1 MSKSTVLLTLV
12 CVLCCNTM
20 LSAQSGCGTTSPSAK
35 IVCVIPQL
43 FGPGG
48 LTLPNPFHSAHFNS
62 DFQAEFTPLTAAL
75 GSQLTLVPI
84 ASPAS
89 AITFSFDRTLG
100 VVTKSNESLG
110 PILTERS
117 ETIGRHKLFVA
128 FTYQHFGFSTID
140 GVDLHAVP
148 AVFTHFDTAPP
159 PLPSPGNPTFERDFI
174 TTSNNINLRVEQ
186 FTMFAT
192 FGITSRVDASI
203 AVPVLDVKMDVS
215 TSANIVRNSTASPTF
230 GWAHFFDP
238 NCATSI
244 VPIPASFLACQAAS
258 TQANFSNGHSATGIG
273 DIVFRGKATV
283 WKGERAGIA
292 AALDVRVPTG
302 DELNLQGTGAPGVKP
317 FVIASYRARVSP
329 HVNVGYQWNG
339 DSVLAGNVI
348 TGTKGKLP
356 NQFIYSGG
364 VDIGI
369 SKRLSVSGD
378 ILGQHVFDGPRV
390 VKTTYTDI
398 LGVNHPD
405 IPQIAVATGSYN
417 ITDAAIGAKLSPWR
431 NLVLSGN
438 VLIKLDDGG
447 LRAKVV
453 PLVGVSYTF

>member
-1 MSKSTVLLTLV
+1 MSKIAVLLTLV
-12 CVLCCNTM
+12 CLLCCNTM
-20 LSAQSGCGTTSPSAK
+20 LSAQSGCGTAASSK
-35 IVCVIPQL
+35 VVCVIPQL
-43 FGPGG
+43 FGAGG

-62 DFQAEFTPLTAAL
+62 DFQAEFTPFTAAL

-100 VVTKSNESLG
+100 VVTRSTGSLG

-128 FTYQHFGFSTID
+128 FTYQHFGFDSID
-140 GVDLHAVP
+140 GVDLHAIP
-148 AVFTHFDTAPP
+148 AVFTHIDTAPP
-159 PLPSPGNPTFERDFI
+159 ALPSPGQPLFERDFI
-174 TTSNNINLRVEQ
+174 TTRNNINLKVEQ
-186 FTMFAT
+186 FTAFAT
-192 FGITSRVDASI
+192 FGLTNRIDASI
-203 AVPVLDVKMDVS
+203 AIPILDVKMNV
-215 TSANIVRNSTASPTF
+215 TSQATIVRNSTADPTF

-238 NCATSI
+238 ACATNTI
-244 VPIPASFLACQAAS
+244 PIPASFLACQAAS
-258 TQANFSNGHSATGIG
+258 THNSFVNGSGATGIG
-273 DIVFRGKATV
+273 DIVFRGKATL

-292 AALDVRVPTG
+292 AAVDVRVPTG
-302 DELNLQGTGAPGVKP
+302 DELNLLGTGAPGVKP

-356 NQFIYSGG
+356 NQFLYAGG
-364 VDIGI
+364 VDIGV

-398 LGVNHPD
+398 LGANHPD
-405 IPQIAVATGSYN
+405 IPQIAIATNSYN

-438 VLIKLDDGG
+438 LLIKLDSGG
-447 LRAKVV
+447 LRANLV

>member
-1 MSKSTVLLTLV
+1 MSRITVLLTLV
-12 CVLCCNTM
+12 FVLCCNTM
-20 LSAQSGCGTTSPSAK
+20 LLAQGPCGTGVVSEK
-35 IVCVIPQL
+35 VVCVIPQL
-43 FGPGG
+43 FGPEG

-62 DFQAEFTPLTAAL
+62 DFQAAFTPLTAAL
-75 GSQLTLVPI
+75 GSQLTLLPI

-89 AITFSFDRTLG
+89 GITFSFDRTLG
-100 VVTKSNESLG
+100 VVTRSTESLG

-128 FTYQHFGFSTID
+128 FTYQHFGFDTID
-140 GVDLHAVP
+140 GADLHALP
-148 AVFTHFDTAPP
+148 AVFTHIDTAPP

-174 TTSNNINLRVEQ
+174 TSTNNIDLKVEQ
-186 FTMFAT
+186 FTVFAT
-192 FGITSRVDASI
+192 FGITNRIDASI
-203 AVPVLDVKMDVS
+203 AVPILDVKMDAS
-215 TSANIVRNSTASPTF
+215 SQATIIRNSTASPLF

-238 NCATSI
+238 NCATTI
-244 VPIPASFLACQAAS
+244 TPIPASVLACQAAS
-258 TQANFSNGHSATGIG
+258 TQAPFSNRQSATGIG

-302 DELNLQGTGAPGVKP
+302 DELNLLGTGAPGVKP

-339 DSVLAGNVI
+339 DSILAGNVI
-348 TGTKGKLP
+348 TGTKDKLP
-356 NQFIYSGG
+356 NQFLYSGG
-364 VDIGI
+364 VDIGLG
-369 SKRLSVSGD
+369 KRLTVSGD

-390 VKTTYTDI
+390 VRTTYTDI

-405 IPQIAVATGSYN
+405 IPQIAVATNSYN
-417 ITDAAIGAKLSPWR
+417 ITDAAIGGKLGLWR

-438 VLIKLDDGG
+438 LLIKLDNGG
-447 LRAKVV
+447 LRANLV

>member
-1 MSKSTVLLTLV
+1 MSKTTVLLTLI
-12 CVLCCNTM
+12 CVLVCNTM
-20 LSAQSGCGTTSPSAK
+20 LSAQSGCTSASGK
-35 IVCVIPQL
+35 MVCVIPQL
-43 FGPGG
+43 FGAGG
-48 LTLPNPFHSAHFNS
+48 LTLPNRFHSAHFLS

-100 VVTKSNESLG
+100 VVTRSSESLG
-110 PILTERS
+110 PILTERA

-128 FTYQHFGFSTID
+128 FTYQHFGFDSID
-140 GVDLHAVP
+140 GVDLHAIP
-148 AVFTHFDTAPP
+148 AVFTHADTAPP
-159 PLPSPGNPTFERDFI
+159 PLPSPGQPTFERDFI
-174 TTSNNINLRVEQ
+174 TTSNDINLRVEQ

-192 FGITSRVDASI
+192 FGITSRIDASI
-203 AVPVLDVKMDVS
+203 AVPILDVKMDVS
-215 TSANIVRNSTASPTF
+215 SAARIVRNSTADPVF

-238 NCATSI
+238 ACATTI
-244 VPIPASFLACQAAS
+244 TPVPASFVACQQAS
-258 TQANFSNGHSATGIG
+258 TQATFAAGQSATGIG
-273 DIVFRGKATV
+273 DIVFRGKATL

-292 AALDVRVPTG
+292 AAIDVRVPTG
-302 DELNLQGTGAPGVKP
+302 DELNFLGSGAPGVKP

-339 DSVLAGNVI
+339 DSILAGNVI

-356 NQFIYSGG
+356 NQFLYSGG

-369 SKRLSVSGD
+369 SKRFSVSGD

-398 LGVNHPD
+398 LRVNHAD
-405 IPQIAVATGSYN
+405 IPQIAIATNSYN
-417 ITDAAIGAKLSPWR
+417 ITDAAVGAKLSPWR

-438 VLIKLDDGG
+438 LLIKLDSGG
-447 LRAKVV
+447 LRANLV

>member
-1 MSKSTVLLTLV
+1 MSKATVLLPFV
-12 CVLCCNTM
+12 CVLCCNIM
-20 LSAQSGCGTTSPSAK
+20 LSAQSTCGTTTSGNK
-35 IVCVIPQL
+35 VICVIPQL

-89 AITFSFDRTLG
+89 GITFSFDRALG
-100 VVTKSNESLG
+100 VVTRSNESLG

-117 ETIGRHKLFVA
+117 ETIGRHKLFLA
-128 FTYQHFGFSTID
+128 FTYQHFGFNSID
-140 GVDLHAVP
+140 GVDLKSVP
-148 AVFTHFDTAPP
+148 AVFTHIDTAPP
-159 PLPSPGNPTFERDFI
+159 PLPSPGQPTFEQDFI
-174 TTSNNINLRVEQ
+174 TTTNNIDLKVEQ
-186 FTMFAT
+186 FTAFAT
-192 FGITSRVDASI
+192 FGISNRIDASI
-203 AVPVLDVKMDVS
+203 AVPILDVKLNA
-215 TSANIVRNSTASPTF
+215 TSQATIVRNSTASPLF
-230 GWAHFFDP
+230 GWAHFFNP
-238 NCATSI
+238 ACATSI
-244 VPIPASFLACQAAS
+244 VPIPPASLACQAAS
-258 TQANFSNGHSATGIG
+258 TSGTFVNGRSSTGIG
-273 DIVFRGKATV
+273 DIVVRGKATL

-292 AALDVRVPTG
+292 AAVDVRVPTG
-302 DELNLQGTGAPGVKP
+302 DELNLLGTGAPGVKP
-317 FVIASYRARVSP
+317 FVIMSYRARVSP

-339 DSVLAGNVI
+339 DSILAGNVI
-348 TGTKGKLP
+348 TGAKGKLP

-369 SKRLSVSGD
+369 SKRLSISGD

-398 LGVNHPD
+398 LGVNHSD
-405 IPQIAVATGSYN
+405 IPQIAIATNSYN
-417 ITDAAIGAKLSPWR
+417 ITDAAIGGKLEPWH

-438 VLIKLDDGG
+438 LLIKLDNGG
-447 LRAKVV
+447 LRANVV